1 MLKNYFKISIRNLR
15 KDKVHSFINVSG
27 LAVGLAC
34 CLLIM
39 LFVRNEEH
47 NRWAA

>member
-1 MLKNYFKISIRNLR
+1 MSKQKLYSL
-15 KDKVHSFINVSG
+15 INVIG

-39 LFVRNEEH
+39 LFIRNELNFDKFH
-47 NRWAA
+47 